1 MSFSKRRVFLCLTL
15 GLLTAFG
22 PFVTDF
28 YLPAMPS
35 MAADLKTSPQLVSLS
50 ITMGMIGLALGQLLV
65 GPLSD
70 KYGRRGPL
78 LASLAIFI
86 VASLACLF
94 APDIQTLNVLRV
106 FQGLGGAGGIVLS
119 KSMST
124 DMYSGE
130 ELAKF
135 MAVLAA
141 INGIAPVS
149 APVIGGLLMSV
160 TGWRGIFAVL
170 LAVGVVLF
178 VCSCFLS
185 ESLDEE
191 RRQGGALGTVYANL
205 FRVFR
210 NPLYLFPVL
219 LEIGSFLMFF
229 AYLSSSPF
237 ILQGEFGVSPLA
249 YSVAFAVNALMIG
262 VGSGLCG
269 LFRHLRMA
277 LLCGGLLSFV
287 AASLAAVCLIAH
299 GSLWALLVCYALAL
313 TGFGLMQP
321 AATSVAL
328 DAERANAG
336 AASAVFGAS
345 NFVAGAVA
353 SPLVGFGG
361 MRMGTSVVMVAGA
374 LVSLAFAAV
383 LYRRLGSHRG

>member
-1 MSFSKRRVFLCLTL
+1 MRLAKQGLFLTLTL
-15 GLLTAFG
+15 GFLTAFG

-35 MAADLKTSPQLVSLS
+35 MADDLQTSPQLVSLT
-50 ITMGMIGLALGQLLV
+50 ITMGMIGLALGQILI

-78 LASLAIFI
+78 VASMAIFVI
-86 VASLACLF
+86 ASVACLF
-94 APDIQTLNVLRV
+94 APDVLTLNVLRV

-119 KSMST
+119 KSVST

-130 ELAKF
+130 ALAKF

-149 APVIGGLLMSV
+149 APVVGGLLMSV

-170 LAVGVVLF
+170 LGIGVVLL
-178 VCSCFLS
+178 VCSSFLA
-185 ESLDEE
+185 ESLQPD
-191 RRQGGALGTVYANL
+191 RRLTGGLGAVYANL

-210 NPLYLFPVL
+210 NPVFLVAVL
-219 LEIGSFLMFF
+219 LEVGSFLMFF
-229 AYLSSSPF
+229 GYLASSPF
-237 ILQGEFGVSPLA
+237 ILQSEYGMSPLA
-249 YSVAFAVNALMIG
+249 YSLAFAVNALMIG

-269 LFRHLRMA
+269 LFRRLPQA
-277 LLCGGLLSFV
+277 LVCGGLVML
-287 AASLAAVCLIAH
+287 AASLAAAV
-299 GSLWALLVCYALAL
+299 SLLASLPLPALLPSYAVAL
-313 TGFGLMQP
+313 TGFGVLQP
-321 AATSVAL
+321 AATSIAL
-328 DAERANAG
+328 DSERANAG

-353 SPLVGFGG
+353 SPLVAVGG
-361 MRMGTSVVMVAGA
+361 MRLGTSVVMVAGA
-374 LVSLAFAAV
+374 AMACVFAFALAKRV
-383 LYRRLGSHRG
+383 RKAL